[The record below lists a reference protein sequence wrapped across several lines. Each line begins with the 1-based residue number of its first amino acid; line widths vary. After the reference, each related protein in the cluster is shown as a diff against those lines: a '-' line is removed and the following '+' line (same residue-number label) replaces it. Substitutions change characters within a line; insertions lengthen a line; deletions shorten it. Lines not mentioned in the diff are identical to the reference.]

1 MESTEEKSGIQT
13 HDKVWDRVFKIMM
26 QEQSAL
32 FIPLINLVFEKHY
45 EHDVQ
50 IININ
55 TEAYNKDK
63 SKIMSDISFL
73 IGNKTYHFECQ
84 YSNDQKMAFRMFEY
98 DFHIALSD
106 AKMTNN
112 FTEFNFPRSC
122 VFYIVPTESMPDK
135 LEMQINFEEE
145 SFTYKV
151 PVIRLYDYDLDKI
164 EENELFLF
172 LPYEIL
178 RHVRKVTTEKH
189 IEEYAEEINSVYS
202 KIIDIL
208 ENAYNESKIN
218 GNEILT
224 IMNMLN
230 DTAEY
235 KLKDYPQIWKGVN
248 EMLNREYVPRWK
260 IELEQE
266 KEKNTKEVTLRE
278 AIDTIQFMENEG
290 IPETSIRKY
299 AKQKKV
305 SMKTVD
311 GILGSSKGKKAVQI

>member
-1 MESTEEKSGIQT
+1 M
-13 HDKVWDRVFKIMM
+13 
-26 QEQSAL
+26 
-32 FIPLINLVFEKHY
+32 
-45 EHDVQ
+45 
-50 IININ
+50 
-55 TEAYNKDK
+55 
-63 SKIMSDISFL
+63 
-73 IGNKTYHFECQ
+73 
-84 YSNDQKMAFRMFEY
+84 
-98 DFHIALSD
+98 
-106 AKMTNN
+106 
-112 FTEFNFPRSC
+112 
-122 VFYIVPTESMPDK
+122 
-135 LEMQINFEEE
+135 
-145 SFTYKV
+145 
-151 PVIRLYDYDLDKI
+151 
-164 EENELFLF
+164 FLF

-278 AIDTIQFMENEG
+278 AIDTIQFMKNEG